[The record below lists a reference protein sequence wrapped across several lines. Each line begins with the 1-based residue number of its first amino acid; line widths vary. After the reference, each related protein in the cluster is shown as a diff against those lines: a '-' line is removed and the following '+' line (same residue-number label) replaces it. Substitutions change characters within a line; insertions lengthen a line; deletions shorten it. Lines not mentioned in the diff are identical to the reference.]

1 MKCQVDIFGD
11 PRNVTLENKK
21 GERGAS
27 KVVGSMGPARLSRL
41 VGGLGFWEGPVQ
53 RPCLAL
59 LPSYPLPAHGVCLNS
74 FHTRASFVSASAPH
88 PDSSVKVYLALTQ
101 GALVWAGPEGS
112 LSTFK
117 FQPHQPRDRAPHPPT
132 PPRSQR
138 LPGPRAAETR
148 LSPSQIF
155 ICSVALSIRIISY
168 LKGKENTVCVHGCI
182 CMRVCARACMP
193 VGVYMCVCRHVCL
206 ISLCP

>member
-21 GERGAS
+21 GGCGAS
-27 KVVGSMGPARLSRL
+27 RVVGSLGPARLPGL

-53 RPCLAL
+53 RPCLAP
-59 LPSYPLPAHGVCLNS
+59 LPSYPLVTLPAHGVCLNS

-88 PDSSVKVYLALTQ
+88 PDSSVKVYLGLTQ

-117 FQPHQPRDRAPHPPT
+117 FQPHQPRDRALHPP
-132 PPRSQR
+132 PPPAP
-138 LPGPRAAETR
+138 LTKAPRPQSCRNQAFT
-148 LSPSQIF
+148 LSDLHLLS
-155 ICSVALSIRIISY
+155 CSFHQ
-168 LKGKENTVCVHGCI
+168 NH
-182 CMRVCARACMP
+182 
-193 VGVYMCVCRHVCL
+193 
-206 ISLCP
+206 